1 MIIAQSAAVSIGFV
15 LDAIFGDP
23 DFKLH
28 PIRLI
33 GYLILLLEKVMRR
46 IFPKNERLGG
56 AVMAICVLIICGGVP
71 FAILFFAYR
80 LNYFFGI
87 AIESVICYFMLA
99 AKSLKQAGMSVYKPL
114 KNGDVDGARKSVS
127 MIVGRDTES
136 LDDIGITK
144 AAVETVAEN
153 TSDGV
158 IAPLIYMAI
167 GGGVL
172 GCVYKAI
179 NTMDSMVG
187 YKNDRYINFGRFAAK
202 LDDIANYIPSRISA
216 YLMIFASKIMGCNSR
231 NAYRIFKRDSRNH
244 ASPNSAQTESV
255 VAGALEIQ
263 LAGDAYYF
271 GKLYKKPFIGDGIK
285 PIKYD
290 NIADSIKLMY
300 MTSIISAV
308 LFVGLKVAVGVVY
321 GI

>member
-33 GYLILLLEKVMRR
+33 GYVIPFLEKVMRR
-46 IFPKNERLGG
+46 IFTKNERFGG

-172 GCVYKAI
+172 GCIYKAI

-216 YLMIFASKIMGCNSR
+216 YLMIFASKIMGYNSR

-300 MTSIISAV
+300 MTSVISAV

>member
-1 MIIAQSAAVSIGFV
+1 MRAYYMWRCTVCDFV
-15 LDAIFGDP
+15 
-23 DFKLH
+23 
-28 PIRLI
+28 
-33 GYLILLLEKVMRR
+33 
-46 IFPKNERLGG
+46 
-56 AVMAICVLIICGGVP
+56 
-71 FAILFFAYR
+71 FAYR

-202 LDDIANYIPSRISA
+202 IDDIANYIPSRISA
-216 YLMIFASKIMGCNSR
+216 YLMIFASKIMAAIHAMRTEFLNAIHAIMQVRTRLKRNRSWQVHLKFSLRVTRTISVSCTKSR
-231 NAYRIFKRDSRNH
+231 
-244 ASPNSAQTESV
+244 
-255 VAGALEIQ
+255 L
-263 LAGDAYYF
+263 
-271 GKLYKKPFIGDGIK
+271 
-285 PIKYD
+285 
-290 NIADSIKLMY
+290 
-300 MTSIISAV
+300 
-308 LFVGLKVAVGVVY
+308 
-321 GI
+321 

>member
-1 MIIAQSAAVSIGFV
+1 
-15 LDAIFGDP
+15 
-23 DFKLH
+23 
-28 PIRLI
+28 
-33 GYLILLLEKVMRR
+33 MRR
-46 IFPKNERLGG
+46 IFTKNERLGG

-202 LDDIANYIPSRISA
+202 IDDIANYIPSRISA

-271 GKLYKKPFIGDGIK
+271 GKLYKKPFIGDSIK
-285 PIKYD
+285 SIKYD
-290 NIADSIKLMY
+290 NITDSIKLMY
-300 MTSIISAV
+300 MTSVISAV

>member
-23 DFKLH
+23 YFKLH

-33 GYLILLLEKVMRR
+33 GYLILFLEKVMRR

-158 IAPLIYMAI
+158 IAPLIYMSI

-271 GKLYKKPFIGDGIK
+271 GKLYKKPFIGDSIK

-300 MTSIISAV
+300 MTSVISAV
-308 LFVGLKVAVGVVY
+308 LFVGLKVVVGVVY

>member
-33 GYLILLLEKVMRR
+33 GYL
-46 IFPKNERLGG
+46 
-56 AVMAICVLIICGGVP
+56 
-71 FAILFFAYR
+71 ILFFAYR

>member
-33 GYLILLLEKVMRR
+33 GYLISFLEKVMRR
-46 IFPKNERLGG
+46 IFTKNERLGG

-172 GCVYKAI
+172 GCIYKAI

-216 YLMIFASKIMGCNSR
+216 YLMIFASKIMGYNSR

-244 ASPNSAQTESV
+244 ASPNSAQTEAAC
-255 VAGALEIQ
+255 AGALHLR
-263 LAGDAYYF
+263 LAGDASYF
-271 GKLYKKPFIGDGIK
+271 GKIVKKPFIGDDLRPVEAEDIVRVNVLL
-285 PIKYD
+285 YR
-290 NIADSIKLMY
+290 
-300 MTSIISAV
+300 SAV
-308 LFVGLKVAVGVVY
+308 IGEILCLLALLVVTLF
-321 GI
+321 

>member
-1 MIIAQSAAVSIGFV
+1 
-15 LDAIFGDP
+15 
-23 DFKLH
+23 
-28 PIRLI
+28 
-33 GYLILLLEKVMRR
+33 
-46 IFPKNERLGG
+46 
-56 AVMAICVLIICGGVP
+56 
-71 FAILFFAYR
+71 
-80 LNYFFGI
+80 
-87 AIESVICYFMLA
+87 MLA

-172 GCVYKAI
+172 GCIYKAI

-187 YKNDRYINFGRFAAK
+187 YKNERYINFGRFAAK

-216 YLMIFASKIMGCNSR
+216 YLMIFCVKNYGLQFTQCVQNFLNAIHAITQARTRLRRSR
-231 NAYRIFKRDSRNH
+231 SWLVRLKFSLQVTRI
-244 ASPNSAQTESV
+244 
-255 VAGALEIQ
+255 
-263 LAGDAYYF
+263 YF
-271 GKLYKKPFIGDGIK
+271 GKLYKKPF
-285 PIKYD
+285 YRRWH
-290 NIADSIKLMY
+290 
-300 MTSIISAV
+300 
-308 LFVGLKVAVGVVY
+308 
-321 GI
+321 

>member
-33 GYLILLLEKVMRR
+33 GYLISFLEKVMRR
-46 IFPKNERLGG
+46 IFTKNERLGG

-202 LDDIANYIPSRISA
+202 LDDIANYIPSRI
-216 YLMIFASKIMGCNSR
+216 MGCNSR

-300 MTSIISAV
+300 MTSVISAV

>member
-33 GYLILLLEKVMRR
+33 GYLISFLEKVMRR
-46 IFPKNERLGG
+46 IFTKNERLGG

-216 YLMIFASKIMGCNSR
+216 YLMIFASKIMGYNSR
-231 NAYRIFKRDSRNH
+231 NAYRIFKRDSRKSELGSDRVGRGWC
-244 ASPNSAQTESV
+244 AGNSACR
-255 VAGALEIQ
+255 
-263 LAGDAYYF
+263 
-271 GKLYKKPFIGDGIK
+271 
-285 PIKYD
+285 
-290 NIADSIKLMY
+290 
-300 MTSIISAV
+300 
-308 LFVGLKVAVGVVY
+308 
-321 GI
+321 